1 MKRILCAMFILLW
14 LSAESQEFLTISGKV
29 IDKKS
34 QETLSFA
41 TIGLKKD
48 QQGTITNLDGEFS
61 FSIPKENAAD
71 TLFVR
76 YLGYETYRASVSSM
90 LEEKNVIQ
98 LEESVVQLA
107 EVEVNN
113 LTADQIMQKVFE
125 RMPENYSTDP
135 FVIKGFFR
143 DIRNQNDQS
152 SYLVESAVEVY
163 DPGIKMNKEGNKKER
178 RSFFIKDMR
187 ASENKINELLTPVLN
202 RFNFLHFTLENNWYK
217 YYAVSLK
224 PSSASHYELKDI
236 IHSDGSYLFVI
247 RLEEQK
253 VTPGN
258 DSSYVNLS
266 YTLETLFYVDSE
278 TYAIHK
284 IVHTEIPINET
295 FVAIEPPY
303 PGDSLYYRQK
313 GWKIVRE
320 YGEYRGKMYPKYIS
334 QIYPFDIYNKKQ
346 DRVYLDLAFHMTF
359 VTTDVQLENVKRPT
373 GGKALRGK
381 DLMLQTQKY
390 NPAFWSN
397 KQNVKLV
404 PLTQKQIQGL
414 EREKSLE
421 EQFRFKKTKS
431 KK

>member
-1 MKRILCAMFILLW
+1 MKRILYLVFILFW
-14 LSAESQEFLTISGKV
+14 LSSASQEFLTISGKV

-34 QETLSFA
+34 QEVLSFA
-41 TIGLKKD
+41 TIGLNND

-61 FSIPKENAAD
+61 FSIPKENSSD

-76 YLGYETYRASVSSM
+76 YLGYETHQASAGSM
-90 LEEKNVIQ
+90 VGAKNLVQ
-98 LEESVVQLA
+98 LEESVVHLA

-113 LTADQIMQKVFE
+113 LTTDQIMQKVFE

-135 FVIKGFFR
+135 FIMKGFYR
-143 DIRNQNDQS
+143 DIRNQNDQA
-152 SYLVESAVEVY
+152 SYLVESAIEVY
-163 DPGIKMNKEGNKKER
+163 DPGIRMNKEGNKKER

-217 YYAVSLK
+217 YYTVSLK
-224 PSSASHYELKDI
+224 PSTTRHYELRDI

-247 RLEEQK
+247 RFEEQK

-284 IVHTEIPINET
+284 IVHTEIPIEET

-320 YGEYRGKMYPKYIS
+320 YGEYGGKMYPKYIS

-359 VTTDVQLENVKRPT
+359 VTTDVQLENVKRPE
-373 GGKALRGK
+373 GKKALRGK
-381 DLMLQTQKY
+381 DLMLQTRKY
-390 NPAFWSN
+390 NPTFWSN
-397 KQNVKLV
+397 KQNIKLV
-404 PLTQKQIQGL
+404 PLTQKQKQGL

-421 EQFRFKKTKS
+421 EQFRIKKS
-431 KK
+431 K